1 MIQLRTTTSKIFIRF
16 NRHEADLL
24 ISGGGERVF
33 DPGPV
38 TSSTPPVSP
47 LLIEGVE
54 FVALGDSN
62 AMALALAV
70 ANHGAT
76 SCNEICG

>member
-1 MIQLRTTTSKIFIRF
+1 MGAKNRPQSATIIMLRTTTSKVLIRF

-24 ISGGGERVF
+24 ISGGGEGVF

-38 TSSTPPVSP
+38 STPPVSP

-62 AMALALAV
+62 AMALD
-70 ANHGAT
+70 
-76 SCNEICG
+76 